1 MDKETWERK
10 AHDTVV
16 EVAKAN
22 EEFTPDDIWDA
33 GLEKPMEARWL
44 GPVMNS
50 AKRNGYIEKTGR
62 VQPTRQKESHG
73 CDVTIWRSRIYE
85 G

>member
-1 MDKETWERK
+1 MDKEIWEKK

-50 AKRNGYIEKTGR
+50 AKRNGYI
-62 VQPTRQKESHG
+62 
-73 CDVTIWRSRIYE
+73 
-85 G
+85 

>member
-1 MDKETWERK
+1 MDKEIWEKK

-50 AKRNGYIEKTGR
+50 AKRNGYIEKLGMCSQQDKKK
-62 VQPTRQKESHG
+62 VM
-73 CDVTIWRSRIYE
+73 VVM
-85 G
+85 